1 MKKSIFRRSTFTV
14 ALALVLS
21 LCMLVGCSKTPA
33 KTDGSEKVAGGGV
46 LVLSVN
52 PKIAVQYDENGNVT
66 AVDARNE
73 DAKAIIENCGELVGK
88 ETREAVGKLVEAIGS
103 AGYFVEEIEG
113 ENRKITIELEEGS
126 KLPSEAFIKD
136 IVSDIR
142 DYIKSNEWNTLLDV
156 KDGSDYGLTDDDDIN
171 ETDDDDDIDE
181 TDDDD
186 IDETDDD
193 DIDDDVD
200 ETDDDDI
207 DDDDDD
213 DKDSDDED
221 DDDDKDDV
229 KGSNDDDDDDDDDKD
244 DVKGSNDD
252 DDDDDK
258 DDNKDS
264 DDDDDDDDNDDDKD
278 SDDDDDDDDD
288 NDDDKDS
295 DDDDDDDQD
304 SDDDDDEEDD
314 D

>member
-73 DAKAIIENCGELVGK
+73 DAKAIIESCGELVGK

-171 ETDDDDDIDE
+171 ETDDDDIDE
-181 TDDDD
+181 TD
-186 IDETDDD
+186 
-193 DIDDDVD
+193 DDDVD

-213 DKDSDDED
+213 DKDSDDDD

-229 KGSNDDDDDDDDDKD
+229 KGSNDDDDDKD
-244 DVKGSNDD
+244 DVKGSNDDDDD

-278 SDDDDDDDDD
+278 SDDDDDDD
-288 NDDDKDS
+288 
-295 DDDDDDDQD
+295 QD